1 MASILRK
8 NHAARLAEL
17 DDSLL
22 DLTDL
27 LRAVQV
33 QHPVAK
39 MALRKVLNALT
50 QASMNLHG
58 ATLAEASLSDED
70 DDSAASA

>member
-8 NHAARLAEL
+8 NHSARLAEL
-17 DDSLL
+17 DESLL
-22 DLTDL
+22 DLMDL
-27 LRAVQV
+27 LRAIQV

-39 MALRKVLNALT
+39 TALRKALNALL
-50 QASMNLHG
+50 QASISLHG
-58 ATLAEASLSDED
+58 ATLAEASLDDD